1 MAYHIMRT
9 VIVIIWVVLATIL
22 CSSVA
27 IVLSLFEEGDNLSHS
42 AARLWAKSILLV
54 SGVKVKT
61 EGLSNINEH
70 TSCIYMAN
78 HQSMFD
84 ILALF
89 GYLPV
94 QFRWLA
100 KKELFHIPLFGHA
113 MARVGYI
120 SIDRSNRRSAHKSLL
135 EAARKIAG
143 GVSVVIFPEGSRSQ
157 DGELKP
163 FQPGG
168 FHLAMLSG
176 RPIVPIIICGT
187 HDVMP
192 KGNLHITPGDVIVS
206 IKPTIETT
214 DYGKKDKKNIMDKV
228 HLTMEQDIARIKAH
242 WAPL

>member
-1 MAYHIMRT
+1 MRT
-9 VIVIIWVVLATIL
+9 VIVTMWVVLATIL
-22 CSSVA
+22 CASVV

-42 AARLWAKSILLV
+42 AGRLWAKSILLV
-54 SGVKVKT
+54 SGVKVT
-61 EGLSNINEH
+61 AEGLSHIQKH

-100 KKELFHIPLFGHA
+100 KKELFRIPLFGHA

-120 SIDRSNRRSAHKSLL
+120 SIDRSNRRSAHKSLM
-135 EAARKIAG
+135 EAAQKIAG
-143 GVSVVIFPEGSRSQ
+143 GISVVIFPEGSRSQ
-157 DGELKP
+157 DGKLKP

-176 RPIVPIIICGT
+176 RPIVPITICGT
-187 HDVMP
+187 YDVMP
-192 KGNLHITPGDVIVS
+192 KGNLHITPGDVVIS
-206 IKPTIETT
+206 IKPAIKTI
-214 DYGKKDKKNIMDKV
+214 DYGKKDKKNIMGKV
-228 HLTMEQDIARIKAH
+228 HSIMKQDVARIKAN
-242 WAPL
+242 WALM